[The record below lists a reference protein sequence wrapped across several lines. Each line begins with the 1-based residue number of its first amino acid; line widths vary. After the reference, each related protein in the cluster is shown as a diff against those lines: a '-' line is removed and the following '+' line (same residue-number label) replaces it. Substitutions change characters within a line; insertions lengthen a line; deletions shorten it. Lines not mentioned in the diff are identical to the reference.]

1 MVIRLDIGIK
11 QSKFYSMKIIRILRF
26 IFIILLFLELI
37 IHSYINI
44 NIGRF
49 LIDYISLIIILL
61 IISLSIDK
69 LIFSCILILYIIL
82 ICLFIF
88 SPMFISD
95 DNLEKIY
102 YSIFLGRELSSY
114 IRLNIINIYWI
125 VNPIMN
131 LSFYLAGYIIFLE
144 IPFRVYKRK
153 IFPFSKS

>member
-37 IHSYINI
+37 THSYINI

-49 LIDYISLIIILL
+49 FIDYISLIIILL
-61 IISLSIDK
+61 IISLSINK
-69 LIFSCILILYIIL
+69 LIFSFILILYIIL
-82 ICLFIF
+82 ICLFTF

-95 DNLEKIY
+95 NNLEKIY

-144 IPFRVYKRK
+144 IPFRIYKRK